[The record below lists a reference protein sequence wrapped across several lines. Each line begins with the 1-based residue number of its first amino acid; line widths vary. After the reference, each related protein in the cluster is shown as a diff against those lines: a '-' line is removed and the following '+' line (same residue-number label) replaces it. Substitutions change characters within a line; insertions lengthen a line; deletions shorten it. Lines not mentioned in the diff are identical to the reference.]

1 MSPHNIY
8 HFSFPIYSQQTL
20 DVAAVCGDAGQF
32 LPIDIFTGIGQ
43 LHKFS
48 NFSYEKNTF
57 RMKKNSTPSLL
68 MFCHC
73 FTLTFFLAKITKKKY
88 RARWKEQEDLE
99 ILGENQFVAANRG
112 KLPFS
117 ANTVRLTTQNEN
129 KIVEEVFIF
138 SSHALFA
145 NLPHSLI
152 SKAIRYLKMK
162 IHFWRKIK
170 ECFLFS
176 S

>member
-1 MSPHNIY
+1 MTPHNIY

-48 NFSYEKNTF
+48 NFSYQKNTF

-68 MFCHC
+68 MFSHC
-73 FTLTFFLAKITKKKY
+73 FTLTFFLAKITKKK
-88 RARWKEQEDLE
+88 KKT
-99 ILGENQFVAANRG
+99 AANRG

-117 ANTVRLTTQNEN
+117 ANTIRLTTQNEN
-129 KIVEEVFIF
+129 KIVEEVFMF
-138 SSHALFA
+138 SSEALFA

-152 SKAIRYLKMK
+152 SKALRYLKMK
-162 IHFWRKIK
+162 IYCLRKIK
-170 ECFLFS
+170 QCFLFNS
-176 S
+176 